1 MAESFVL
8 TVSALNRYVK
18 SLLES
23 DINLKTVF
31 VKGEISNFKAQ
42 FSSGHYYMTIKDEN
56 AQIRAAMFKFSNQH
70 LKFIPE
76 NGMSVIVRGKVSL
89 YEAGGEYQLIIDD
102 MQPDGTGALAIAYEQ
117 LKKRLSEKGLFD
129 ESHKKFIPKF
139 PNKVAVVTSESG
151 AAVRDIINVIS
162 RRYPLCE
169 IVLCPVSV
177 QGENAAPEIASAI
190 KLINNLNA
198 ADVIITGRG
207 GGSIEDLWAFN
218 EEIVAYAVYDSK
230 IPVISA
236 VGHETDFTICD
247 FVADL
252 RAPTPSAAAELA
264 VPDVS
269 ELLGNLYALKKNL
282 YSTISSKFSSE
293 KGKIDYINLSLQKHN
308 PSVYIENLMI
318 KFDSLSSKIQY
329 NMNLYLE
336 KSNNKLTQLTLKI
349 DASSPLKIMSK
360 GYSVVEKNS
369 KIVSDSS
376 ELNIGDCIDIKM
388 NKGSVKCEVIE

>member
-31 VKGEISNFKAQ
+31 VKGEISNFKSQ

-56 AQIRAAMFKFSNQH
+56 AQIRAAMFRYANQH
-70 LKFIPE
+70 LKFLPE
-76 NGMSVIVRGKVSL
+76 NGISVIVRGKISL

-117 LKKRLSEKGLFD
+117 LKKKLSKKGLFD
-129 ESHKKFIPKF
+129 ESHKISIPKF

-169 IVLCPVSV
+169 IILCSVSV

-190 KLINNLNA
+190 KLINDKNA

-230 IPVISA
+230 IPIISA

-264 VPDVS
+264 VPDIS
-269 ELLGNLYALKKNL
+269 ELLANLYSLKKNL
-282 YSTISSKFSSE
+282 YSVFNSKIIGERSRV
-293 KGKIDYINLSLQKHN
+293 DNLNLILQKYN
-308 PSVYIENLMI
+308 PSVYIENLII
-318 KFDSLSSKIQY
+318 KFDSISSKIQN

-336 KSNNKLTQLTLKI
+336 KSNNKLTQLALKI

-360 GYSVVEKNS
+360 GYSVVIKDG
-369 KIVSDSS
+369 KTVSDSS
-376 ELNIGDCIDIKM
+376 KLNIGDCVSVKM

>member
-18 SLLES
+18 SLLEGDS
-23 DINLKTVF
+23 NLKTVF

-56 AQIRAAMFKFSNQH
+56 AQIRAAMFKYANQH
-70 LKFIPE
+70 LKFMPE

-117 LKKRLSEKGLFD
+117 LKKKLSQKGLFD
-129 ESHKKFIPKF
+129 EAHKNPIPKF

-177 QGENAAPEIASAI
+177 QGDNAAPEIVSAI
-190 KLINNLNA
+190 KLINDINA

-264 VPDVS
+264 VPDIS
-269 ELLGNLYALKKNL
+269 ELLGNLYALKRNL
-282 YSTISSKFSSE
+282 YSTINSKIVCERS
-293 KGKIDYINLSLQKHN
+293 KMDNINLILQKHN

-318 KFDSLSSKIQY
+318 KFDSLSSKIQ
-329 NMNLYLE
+329 NTMNLYLE
-336 KSNNKLTQLTLKI
+336 KSNNKLTQLALKI
-349 DASSPLKIMSK
+349 DSSSPLKIMSK
-360 GYSVVEKNS
+360 GYSVVIKDG
-369 KIVSDSS
+369 KTVSDSS
-376 ELNIGDCIDIKM
+376 ILNKGDCVNIKM

>member
-117 LKKRLSEKGLFD
+117 LKKRLSEKGLFAD
-129 ESHKKFIPKF
+129 SHKKPIPKF

>member
-1 MAESFVL
+1 MAESFIL
-8 TVSALNRYVK
+8 TVSAINRYVK

-129 ESHKKFIPKF
+129 ESHKKLIPKF

-151 AAVRDIINVIS
+151 AAVRDIVNVIS

-169 IVLCPVSV
+169 IALCPVSV

-269 ELLGNLYALKKNL
+269 ELLGNLFALKKNL
-282 YSTISSKFSSE
+282 YSTLNSKLSNE

-308 PSVYIENLMI
+308 PSVYIENLII
-318 KFDSLSSKIQY
+318 KFDSLSSKIQN
-329 NMNLYLE
+329 NMNLYFE
-336 KSNNKLTQLTLKI
+336 KSNNKLTQLILKI

-360 GYSVVEKNS
+360 GYSVVEKNG

-376 ELNIGDCIDIKM
+376 KLNIGDCIDIKM

>member
-1 MAESFVL
+1 MAESFIL

-18 SLLES
+18 SLLEG
-23 DINLKTVF
+23 DMNLKTVF

-129 ESHKKFIPKF
+129 ESHKKLIPKF
-139 PNKVAVVTSESG
+139 PNKVAVITSESG

-308 PSVYIENLMI
+308 PSVYIENLII
-318 KFDSLSSKIQY
+318 KFDSLSSKIQN
-329 NMNLYLE
+329 NMNLYFE
-336 KSNNKLTQLTLKI
+336 KSNNKLTQLILKL

-360 GYSVVEKNS
+360 GYSVVEKNG

-376 ELNIGDCIDIKM
+376 KLNIGDCVDIKM

>member
-1 MAESFVL
+1 MAESFIL

-56 AQIRAAMFKFSNQH
+56 AQIRAAMFKYSNQH

-129 ESHKKFIPKF
+129 ESHKKLIPKF
-139 PNKVAVVTSESG
+139 PNKVAVITSESG

-162 RRYPLCE
+162 RRFPLCE

-308 PSVYIENLMI
+308 PSVYIENLII
-318 KFDSLSSKIQY
+318 KFDSLSSKIQN
-329 NMNLYLE
+329 NMNLCLE
-336 KSNNKLTQLTLKI
+336 KLNNKLTQLTLKI

-360 GYSVVEKNS
+360 GYSVVEKNG

-376 ELNIGDCIDIKM
+376 KLNIGDCVDIKM
-388 NKGSVKCEVIE
+388 NKGSVKCEVIK